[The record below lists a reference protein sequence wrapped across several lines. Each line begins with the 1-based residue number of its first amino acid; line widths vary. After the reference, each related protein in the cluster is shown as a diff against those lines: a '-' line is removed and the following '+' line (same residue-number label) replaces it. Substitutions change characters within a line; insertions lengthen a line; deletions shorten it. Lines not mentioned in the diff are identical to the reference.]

1 MKVSSTENGII
12 FGNIGKYF
20 PSQHADETE
29 ATGISQP
36 YEMFKAN
43 VSSVHFLSNC

>member
-20 PSQHADETE
+20 PSQHADE